1 MNVNAGEVKENLT
14 DDDVKNIIY
23 ELFKA
28 EPVKEDTE
36 QIIFPSF
43 DIHIDFENHNKKLY
57 YYKRSYSF
65 YCYTASESYDIYSL
79 IQTAMALRGEEWS
92 FIQALSYVCIFVG
105 KNTSVAYKQPV
116 ERYKWQSELMAYVN
130 GTSEKENTIYDKN
143 ILNLLDNRYYQG
155 WIDENISIDT
165 MEKYGIKWYNRL
177 QQIVIPIYDADA
189 NLIGTHCRNLN
200 PLFTE
205 NGKKYD
211 ILRLLDGRELKF
223 NTANVLYGLNVNK
236 ENIKHRKQVFIF
248 ESPKSVLQCEHILKL
263 NTAVAIFGMNLHKQ
277 QVKQLIELGADNFV
291 ICLDRQ
297 YVNVKQNNVYTDEFQ
312 RYMKVIRKSINA
324 LKAYGTVSVIWDKD
338 TDNLLNYKDSP
349 SDKGKEVFMKL
360 YKGRTIC
367 K

>member
-57 YYKRSYSF
+57 YYKGSHSF

-92 FIQALSYVCIFVG
+92 FVQALSYVCIFIG
-105 KNTSVAYKQPV
+105 KNTSVAYKPTV
-116 ERYKWQSELMAYVN
+116 ERYRWQSDLMAYVN
-130 GTSEKENTIYDKN
+130 GTSEKENVIYDKN
-143 ILNLLDNRYYQG
+143 ILSILDNRYYQG

-200 PLFTE
+200 PLFIE

-248 ESPKSVLQCEHILKL
+248 ESPKSVLQCEQILKL

-277 QVKQLIELGADNFV
+277 QVKQLIELGVNNFV

-297 YVNVKQNNVYTDEFQ
+297 YVNVKQNDEYTDEFQ
-312 RYMKVIRKSINA
+312 RYTKVIKKSISA

-338 TDNLLNYKDSP
+338 TDNFLDYKDSP
-349 SDKGKEVFMKL
+349 SDKGKDIFIKL